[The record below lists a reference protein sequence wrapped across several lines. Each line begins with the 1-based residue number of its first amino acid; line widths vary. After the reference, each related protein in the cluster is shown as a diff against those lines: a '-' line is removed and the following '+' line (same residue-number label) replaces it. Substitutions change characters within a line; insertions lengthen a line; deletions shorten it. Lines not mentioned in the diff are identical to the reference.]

1 MWTIFW
7 QALVLASI
15 GTILIRLG
23 GRKSISQMTTA
34 QLAVLLALGTIL
46 GSEVAG
52 KGLAKTILAAAT
64 FVGFLALVEWL
75 TLRWNRAEGLIK
87 GEAVPVIIN
96 GNLVV
101 SNLKSLRMSVDDLE
115 KRLRIAGIS
124 RIEDVKSGTIED
136 NGELGYELMPH
147 ARPVTRGD
155 LEKILKANFPHAIIP
170 NETTENN
177 IFTEVNQ
184 GSHDYEVPKKLH

>member
-7 QALVLASI
+7 QALLLAFV
-15 GTILIRLG
+15 GTILVRLG
-23 GRKSISQMTTA
+23 GRKSVSQMTTA
-34 QLAVLLALGTIL
+34 QLAVLLGLGTIL

-52 KGLAKTILAAAT
+52 KGLAKTILASAT
-64 FVGFLALVEWL
+64 FIGFLALAEWIS
-75 TLRWNRAEGLIK
+75 LRSNRAEGLIK
-87 GEAVPVIIN
+87 GKAIPVIIN

-101 SNLKSLRMSVDDLE
+101 SNLKALRMSVDDLE
-115 KRLRIAGIS
+115 KRLRMAGIS

-155 LEKILKANFPHAIIP
+155 LEKILKANFPQAIIP
-170 NETTENN
+170 SETAKDN

-184 GSHDYEVPKKLH
+184 GSHDYEVPEQLH